1 MLQEGLSTPERGKCS
16 THEEVVEVCSERAN
30 DGHYVLYKRRLEGKE
45 GRARDALLSSTVAR
59 GRRGNPSLSPTP
71 GSLG

>member
-1 MLQEGLSTPERGKCS
+1 MQHFLAS

-59 GRRGNPSLSPTP
+59 GRKGNPSLSPTP